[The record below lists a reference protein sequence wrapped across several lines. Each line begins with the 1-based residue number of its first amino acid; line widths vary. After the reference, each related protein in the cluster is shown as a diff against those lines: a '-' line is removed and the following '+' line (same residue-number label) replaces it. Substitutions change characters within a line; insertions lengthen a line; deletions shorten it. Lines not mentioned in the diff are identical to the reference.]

1 MKRWLRNEPM
11 DLDMSGTAQF
21 EGRTA
26 EEAVARARAALGDS
40 GALRCWKTRR
50 GGVGGFFAK
59 EVFVAG
65 LTPPPGSDKTRGRA
79 SRAEPGQKRGGPD
92 RAHVADAAPEDGTR
106 SASAVAPV
114 PRGMEDTSAGPE
126 DHLSEL
132 VEATSDQVSLG
143 SLAIPAEA
151 FDEVLA
157 EAQAALTREREG
169 NAIAIPRTPAGPGPQ
184 TVPTE
189 GPGVSDE
196 QPVLPDD
203 GHDAGPPNRRGNA
216 LAPRRPEAPDSGE
229 RPTAARAGK
238 EATRPKAKAGRTPQA
253 SRPSAATTPGQSGRP
268 ARMPDLRPGLRGLG
282 VPDPYVPR
290 GQRPSLD
297 QLASVMATL
306 PVPPALPIRTGA
318 VVAVVGSDRNLDR
331 TVDLVTAELS
341 LGQRDVLRF
350 AGSPGDAPVRPAEV
364 TSAEGQRLGR
374 QIARRR
380 AGGRTSVVAVQ
391 AGPGMPLGREDRGL
405 VEQAAPDYVLA
416 AVDAACKRVDVEH
429 WIGELLRVDAL
440 ALWDLSGTR
449 TPAELLGVIPIAF
462 VDGEPSSSLGWTLA
476 LAGRAMDR
484 GGR

>member
-1 MKRWLRNEPM
+1 
-11 DLDMSGTAQF
+11 
-21 EGRTA
+21 
-26 EEAVARARAALGDS
+26 
-40 GALRCWKTRR
+40 
-50 GGVGGFFAK
+50 
-59 EVFVAG
+59 
-65 LTPPPGSDKTRGRA
+65 
-79 SRAEPGQKRGGPD
+79 
-92 RAHVADAAPEDGTR
+92 
-106 SASAVAPV
+106 
-114 PRGMEDTSAGPE
+114 
-126 DHLSEL
+126 
-132 VEATSDQVSLG
+132 
-143 SLAIPAEA
+143 
-151 FDEVLA
+151 
-157 EAQAALTREREG
+157 
-169 NAIAIPRTPAGPGPQ
+169 
-184 TVPTE
+184 
-189 GPGVSDE
+189 
-196 QPVLPDD
+196 
-203 GHDAGPPNRRGNA
+203 
-216 LAPRRPEAPDSGE
+216 
-229 RPTAARAGK
+229 
-238 EATRPKAKAGRTPQA
+238 
-253 SRPSAATTPGQSGRP
+253 
-268 ARMPDLRPGLRGLG
+268 MPDLRPGLRGLG

-306 PVPPALPIRTGA
+306 PVPPALPTRTGA

-449 TPAELLGVIPIAF
+449 TPAELLGLIPIAF

-484 GGR
+484 CGR